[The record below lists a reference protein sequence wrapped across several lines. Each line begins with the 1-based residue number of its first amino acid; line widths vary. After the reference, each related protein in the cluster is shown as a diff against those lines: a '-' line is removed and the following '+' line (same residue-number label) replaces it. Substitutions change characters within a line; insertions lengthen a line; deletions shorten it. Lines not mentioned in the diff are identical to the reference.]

1 MRREMFEKVLQIML
15 PDSKILTYELLP
27 RNQLNENNE
36 WVPDSPAVFVSIKY
50 SDDNGNVSNGILS
63 RQLTEMTGYEVN
75 IDVGLS
81 IKIYNNKIK
90 VDGEET

>member
-1 MRREMFEKVLQIML
+1 MFEKVLRIML
-15 PDSKILTYELLP
+15 PNSEILTYEVLP
-27 RNQLNENNE
+27 RNELNENNE

-50 SDDNGNVSNGILS
+50 SDDNGDVSNGKLS
-63 RQLTEMTGYEVN
+63 RQLTELTGFEVN

-81 IKIYNNKIK
+81 KKIYSNKIR